1 MNQPVAERQA
11 STNDGLLDLR
21 ALLRLIEHLKQD
33 RVLLKGGTHHCGM
46 TFAKIGDTV
55 IRVSSEVEKSPI
67 TFNWAANV
75 VRCAPD
81 RVSVNIAPATLGDLL
96 DCQRQLERNGSGEAR
111 VRVAEFIAHVRQEAQ
126 PQPMQIEIVNASQI
140 GKSDKIISIKRDSE
154 GKLSGA
160 AVQSVN

>member
-1 MNQPVAERQA
+1 MNQPIVVANQRQA

-33 RVLLKGGTHHCGM
+33 RVLLAGGTHRCGV
-46 TFAKIGDTV
+46 TFARIGDTV

-81 RVSVNIAPATLGDLL
+81 RVSVDMAPATLGELL
-96 DCQRQLERNGSGEAR
+96 DCQRELERNGSG
-111 VRVAEFIAHVRQEAQ
+111 
-126 PQPMQIEIVNASQI
+126 
-140 GKSDKIISIKRDSE
+140 
-154 GKLSGA
+154 
-160 AVQSVN
+160 